1 MDWMIVLYIWL
12 GFVALVYIFAW
23 LDTMYYQYDV
33 PRIYRRV
40 LDAFTEEE

>member
-1 MDWMIVLYIWL
+1 MDWMIALCIWL

-33 PRIYRRV
+33 PRICRRV